1 MPNCL
6 KCGTWNPEDK
16 NVCWRCQTELPKP
29 VIKKKRGPV
38 RVLGL
43 SIWIWL
49 AIVLFR
55 RHDDCHAVYRQGRRG
70 LGALGWLDL

>member
-1 MPNCL
+1 MPDCL

-16 NVCWRCQTELPKP
+16 NVCWRCQAELPKP
-29 VIKKKRGPV
+29 VVQKKRGPV

-49 AIVLFR
+49 AIFFFVVMMIAMQFI
-55 RHDDCHAVYRQGRRG
+55 GRAA
-70 LGALGWLDL
+70 GA

>member
-1 MPNCL
+1 MPDCL

-16 NVCWRCQTELPKP
+16 NVCWRCQAELPKP
-29 VIKKKRGPV
+29 VVKKQRGPV

-49 AIVLFR
+49 AMIFFVIMMIVMQ
-55 RHDDCHAVYRQGRRG
+55 YIGRAT
-70 LGALGWLDL
+70 GA

>member
-6 KCGTWNPEDK
+6 NCGTWNPEDK
-16 NVCWRCQTELPKP
+16 NVCWRCQAELPKP
-29 VIKKKRGPV
+29 VIPKKRGPV

-49 AIVLFR
+49 AIFFFVVMMIAMQFIGR
-55 RHDDCHAVYRQGRRG
+55 AV
-70 LGALGWLDL
+70 GA

>member
-6 KCGTWNPEDK
+6 NCGTWNPEDK

-29 VIKKKRGPV
+29 VIQKKRGPL

-49 AIVLFR
+49 AIFFFVVMMIVMQFI
-55 RHDDCHAVYRQGRRG
+55 GRAA
-70 LGALGWLDL
+70 GA

>member
-6 KCGTWNPEDK
+6 NCGTWNPEDK

-29 VIKKKRGPV
+29 VIQKKRGPL

-49 AIVLFR
+49 AIFFFVVMMIAMQFIGR
-55 RHDDCHAVYRQGRRG
+55 AV
-70 LGALGWLDL
+70 GA

>member
-6 KCGTWNPEDK
+6 NCGTWNPDDK

-29 VIKKKRGPV
+29 VVKKKRGPM

-49 AIVLFR
+49 AIFFFVVMMIVMQFI
-55 RHDDCHAVYRQGRRG
+55 GRAA
-70 LGALGWLDL
+70 GA

>member
-1 MPNCL
+1 MPDCL

-16 NVCWRCQTELPKP
+16 NVCWRCQAELPKP
-29 VIKKKRGPV
+29 VVKKQRCPV

-49 AIVLFR
+49 AIFFFVIMMI
-55 RHDDCHAVYRQGRRG
+55 AVQLIGRG
-70 LGALGWLDL
+70 VGA

>member
-6 KCGTWNPEDK
+6 NCGTWNPEDK

-29 VIKKKRGPV
+29 VVKKKRGPM

-49 AIVLFR
+49 AIFFFVVMMIVMQFI
-55 RHDDCHAVYRQGRRG
+55 GRAA
-70 LGALGWLDL
+70 GA

>member
-6 KCGTWNPEDK
+6 NCGTWNPEDK

-49 AIVLFR
+49 AIVFFVVMMI
-55 RHDDCHAVYRQGRRG
+55 AMQFIGRAA
-70 LGALGWLDL
+70 GA

>member
-1 MPNCL
+1 MPNCVN
-6 KCGTWNPEDK
+6 CGTWNPEDK

-29 VIKKKRGPV
+29 VVKKKRGPM

-49 AIVLFR
+49 AIFFFVVMMIVMQFI
-55 RHDDCHAVYRQGRRG
+55 GRAA
-70 LGALGWLDL
+70 GA